1 MIYNILNL
9 IVAADINLS
18 QLKEGKTV
26 KKLLKMLNSNILI
39 QIGQMQIFPLILLE
53 YQIFMDFIKILQ
65 LGVETIQLHES

>member
-1 MIYNILNL
+1 M
-9 IVAADINLS
+9 AADINLS